1 MNSRVVAA
9 LLLVSGLAACSIDVP
24 APKAVVP
31 PPSAPDAGSEAL
43 AAWGR
48 VLSTR
53 VDAEG
58 RIDFAGLVRN
68 GADLNAYVAWVAA
81 VSPESRPAAFPST
94 EAKLAY
100 FINAYNA
107 LAMYNVVRSGM
118 PLHLPSDKVRFFYWD
133 KLLIGGRRVSL
144 YDFENDVIRPL
155 EDPRVHFALN
165 CMVRSCPRL
174 PREPF
179 AAERL
184 DSQLEAAAKE
194 FLNDR
199 R

>member
-1 MNSRVVAA
+1 MGKKVTPLAKANLRLSAVPGQLCVIQLGVNSRVVAA

-31 PPSAPDAGSEAL
+31 PPSAPDAGPEAL

-81 VSPESRPAAFPST
+81 VSPENEVTLLDPARAT
-94 EAKLAY
+94 KGKELRIGENAK
-100 FINAYNA
+100 IE
-107 LAMYNVVRSGM
+107 NV
-118 PLHLPSDKVRFFYWD
+118 LTWLE
-133 KLLIGGRRVSL
+133 RR
-144 YDFENDVIRPL
+144 
-155 EDPRVHFALN
+155 
-165 CMVRSCPRL
+165 
-174 PREPF
+174 
-179 AAERL
+179 
-184 DSQLEAAAKE
+184 
-194 FLNDR
+194 
-199 R
+199 

>member
-94 EAKLAY
+94 EAKLLPMPRPARNTARISEKVY
-100 FINAYNA
+100 
-107 LAMYNVVRSGM
+107 VVAPNNSDSVRVQRTSAASAVM
-118 PLHLPSDKVRFFYWD
+118 PDEARMRYTTHLSRGCA
-133 KLLIGGRRVSL
+133 I
-144 YDFENDVIRPL
+144 
-155 EDPRVHFALN
+155 AT
-165 CMVRSCPRL
+165 
-174 PREPF
+174 
-179 AAERL
+179 A
-184 DSQLEAAAKE
+184 
-194 FLNDR
+194 
-199 R
+199 